1 MQHRVA
7 ISYRSKYRSKYRDID
22 VKSYMSRSAKSSF
35 KHKLSMILIFMLI
48 ILSFNESNPFEKS
61 NNIKLSINFK
71 KVGIG
76 AGNNFENTYSRVT
89 QNRNNKLNH
98 ILNGNRTKNIGLNII
113 QINKGNSYF
122 EKKID
127 SMQRI
132 IKNENPDIICISESN
147 IRKSKI
153 NDFNYFPGLNH

>member
-1 MQHRVA
+1 MPINYMQHRVA

-48 ILSFNESNPFEKS
+48 ILSYNESNPFEKS

-76 AGNNFENTYSRVT
+76 AGNNIE
-89 QNRNNKLNH
+89 
-98 ILNGNRTKNIGLNII
+98 II
-113 QINKGNSYF
+113 IVG
-122 EKKID
+122 
-127 SMQRI
+127 
-132 IKNENPDIICISESN
+132 
-147 IRKSKI
+147 
-153 NDFNYFPGLNH
+153 